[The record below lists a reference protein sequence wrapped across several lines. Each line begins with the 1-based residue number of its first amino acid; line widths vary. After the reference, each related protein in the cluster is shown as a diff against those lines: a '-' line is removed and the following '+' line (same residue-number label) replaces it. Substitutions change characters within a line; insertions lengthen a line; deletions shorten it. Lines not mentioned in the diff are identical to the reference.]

1 MNIKARHLA
10 YVSLGGVVGSL
21 SRWAIAEIINSGL
34 IATFIVNVS
43 GVALAGIF
51 LYRLHLSTEQ
61 RLFLVTGFC
70 GGFTTF
76 SAIDVGALDVSIATA
91 GFYVSGTLL
100 TSLALL
106 RIIRR
111 PVSQ

>member
-1 MNIKARHLA
+1 M
-10 YVSLGGVVGSL
+10 GSL

-34 IATFIVNVS
+34 IATVIVNVY

-51 LYRLHLSTEQ
+51 LYRLHLSTEHI
-61 RLFLVTGFC
+61 LFLVTGFC

-91 GFYVSGTLL
+91 GFYVSGTLF

>member
-1 MNIKARHLA
+1 M
-10 YVSLGGVVGSL
+10 GSL
-21 SRWAIAEIINSGL
+21 SRWAIAELINSGL

-51 LYRLHLSTEQ
+51 LYRLHL
-61 RLFLVTGFC
+61 
-70 GGFTTF
+70 GFTTF

>member
-1 MNIKARHLA
+1 M
-10 YVSLGGVVGSL
+10 GSL
-21 SRWAIAEIINSGL
+21 ARWAIAELISSGL
-34 IATFIVNVS
+34 IATFIVNIS

-51 LYRLHLSTEQ
+51 LYRMHLSTEQ

-76 SAIDVGALDVSIATA
+76 SAIDVGALDVSIAAA
-91 GFYVSGTLL
+91 GFYVSATVL

-111 PVSQ
+111 PASL

>member
-1 MNIKARHLA
+1 
-10 YVSLGGVVGSL
+10 
-21 SRWAIAEIINSGL
+21 
-34 IATFIVNVS
+34 
-43 GVALAGIF
+43 
-51 LYRLHLSTEQ
+51 
-61 RLFLVTGFC
+61 LVTGFC

-91 GFYVSGTLL
+91 GFYVSGTLF

>member
-1 MNIKARHLA
+1 
-10 YVSLGGVVGSL
+10 VGSL
-21 SRWAIAEIINSGL
+21 SRWAISELINSGL
-34 IATFIVNVS
+34 IATFFVNIT

-51 LYRLHLSTEQ
+51 LYRLQLSTEQ

-76 SAIDVGALDVSIATA
+76 SALDVGALDVSIAAA
-91 GFYVSGTLL
+91 GFYVSATVL

-111 PVSQ
+111 SVSP

>member
-1 MNIKARHLA
+1 M
-10 YVSLGGVVGSL
+10 GGVAGSL
-21 SRWAIAEIINSGL
+21 ARWAIAELINSGL
-34 IATFIVNVS
+34 VATFIVNIS

-51 LYRLHLSTEQ
+51 LYRMHLSTEQ

-76 SAIDVGALDVSIATA
+76 SALDVGALDVSTAAA
-91 GFYVSGTLL
+91 GFYVSATDL

-106 RIIRR
+106 RIIRK
-111 PVSQ
+111 PVST

>member
-10 YVSLGGVVGSL
+10 FVSLGGVVGSL
-21 SRWAIAEIINSGL
+21 SRWAIAELINSGL
-34 IATFIVNVS
+34 IATFIVNIS

-51 LYRLHLSTEQ
+51 LYRVNLSTEQ

-76 SAIDVGALDVSIATA
+76 SALDVGALDVSIAAA
-91 GFYVSGTLL
+91 GFYVSATVL

>member
-10 YVSLGGVVGSL
+10 LVSLGDIVGSL
-21 SRWAIAEIINSGL
+21 SRWAIAELINSGL
-34 IATFIVNVS
+34 IVTYIVNVS
-43 GVALAGIF
+43 GVALAGVF

-61 RLFLVTGFC
+61 RLFMVTGFC

>member
-1 MNIKARHLA
+1 
-10 YVSLGGVVGSL
+10 VGSL
-21 SRWAIAEIINSGL
+21 SRWAIAELINSGL
-34 IATFIVNVS
+34 IATFIVNIT

-51 LYRLHLSTEQ
+51 MYRITLSTEQ

-76 SAIDVGALDVSIATA
+76 SALDVAALDVSIAAA
-91 GFYVSGTLL
+91 GFYVSATVL

>member
-1 MNIKARHLA
+1 M
-10 YVSLGGVVGSL
+10 GSL
-21 SRWAIAEIINSGL
+21 ARWAIAELINSGL
-34 IATFIVNVS
+34 IATFIVNIS

-51 LYRLHLSTEQ
+51 LYRIHLSTAQ

-76 SAIDVGALDVSIATA
+76 SAIDVGALDVSIAAA
-91 GFYVSGTLL
+91 GFYVSATVL

-106 RIIRR
+106 RIIRK
-111 PVSQ
+111 PVSL

>member
-1 MNIKARHLA
+1 LNIKARHLA
-10 YVSLGGVVGSL
+10 LVSLGGIAGSL
-21 SRWAIAEIINSGL
+21 SRWAIAELIDSGL
-34 IATFIVNVS
+34 IATFIVNIS

-51 LYRLHLSTEQ
+51 LYRLQLSTAQ

-106 RIIRR
+106 RIIRN

>member
-10 YVSLGGVVGSL
+10 YVSMGGVVGSL
-21 SRWAIAEIINSGL
+21 CRWAIAELINSGL
-34 IATFIVNVS
+34 IATFIVNIS

-51 LYRLHLSTEQ
+51 LYRVHLSTEQ

-76 SAIDVGALDVSIATA
+76 SALDVGALDVSVAA
-91 GFYVSGTLL
+91 
-100 TSLALL
+100 
-106 RIIRR
+106 
-111 PVSQ
+111 

>member
-1 MNIKARHLA
+1 M
-10 YVSLGGVVGSL
+10 GSL
-21 SRWAIAEIINSGL
+21 SRWAISELINSGL
-34 IATFIVNVS
+34 IATFIVNIT

-51 LYRLHLSTEQ
+51 LYRLQLSTEQ

-76 SAIDVGALDVSIATA
+76 SALDVGALDESIAAA
-91 GFYVSGTLL
+91 GFYVSATVL